1 MEKTYIGKEVAE
13 ILNVSEMTV
22 RARRQKLKLGVI
34 KGHTAFYTVKE
45 ILLMIPKEAEGKIG
59 RPWPGK
65 SKDEVKEILKSKQK

>member
-1 MEKTYIGKEVAE
+1 MEKTYIGKEVSE

-22 RARRQKLKLGVI
+22 RARRQKLKLGIV

-45 ILLMIPKEAEGKIG
+45 ILRMIPEEIEGKTG
-59 RPWPGK
+59 RPWPGR